1 MILISNV
8 QIDFH
13 YLFDFKVILG
23 PDINKLSDHLLS
35 MWRNLSEIKLYLLKQ
50 TGFR

>member
-1 MILISNV
+1 MYKPT
-8 QIDFH
+8 FH

-35 MWRNLSEIKLYLLKQ
+35 MWRNLSEIKLYLPKQ